1 MKRVGNIFGAV
12 VERDNLRDAF
22 LKASRGKRSRPDQRR
37 YAENLD
43 VELERL
49 REGLLNVDYPVGGYS
64 RFMIYDPKEREICVA
79 PFGERV
85 LHHALMNVCEPFFD
99 RWLVFDTYAC
109 RKGKGQLRAVRRAA
123 RFAARYAWFL
133 KCDFRKFFDSV
144 PHEGLKRLVER
155 KFKDPFVIA
164 WFERI
169 VAAYAKTPGRGLPI
183 GNLTSQ
189 HLANLYLDPLDR
201 VCSGA
206 YVRYMDDFVLWSD
219 SKEVLKTKRAE
230 IVAFARE
237 TLGLELKE
245 TPFINRTA
253 LGMDFLGL
261 RVFPNRVRL
270 AKSSRQRFVRK
281 ADAYARALAE
291 GTMDEATYQRRITAL
306 TAFVQQADSAAF
318 RRSFF
323 REDRFLRKRVWQR
336 PMNGRLQPG
345 AARRQLEQR
354 RQQLRV
360 LVSQQQLAGQ
370 QQRQLRFPRCLPL
383 SMECGLIRSRDVA
396 SFRKGTNDRSRP
408 DASSARRTLR
418 GGVFA

>member
-123 RFAARYAWFL
+123 RFAARHTWFL

-144 PHEGLKRLVER
+144 PHEGLKRMVAR
-155 KFKDPFVIA
+155 KFKDPFVVA

-169 VAAYAKTPGRGLPI
+169 VAAYEKTPGRGLPI

-219 SKEVLKTKRAE
+219 SKEELKAKRAE

-237 TLGLELKE
+237 ALGLELKG

-270 AKSSRQRFVRK
+270 AKGSRQRFVRK

-291 GTMDEATYQRRITAL
+291 GAMDEATYQRRITAL

-318 RRSFF
+318 RRRYF
-323 REDRFLRKRVWQR
+323 RAR
-336 PMNGRLQPG
+336 PLDGNSN
-345 AARRQLEQR
+345 
-354 RQQLRV
+354 RV
-360 LVSQQQLAGQ
+360 LRGGSYNNDASNCAFAYRNNNNPSNGNNNNGFRLACRPAWNVRFDPGTCPVSG
-370 QQRQLRFPRCLPL
+370 
-383 SMECGLIRSRDVA
+383 D
-396 SFRKGTNDRSRP
+396 GTNDKSRP

>member
-109 RKGKGQLRAVRRAA
+109 RKGKGQLLAVRRAA
-123 RFAARYAWFL
+123 RFAARHTWFL

-144 PHEGLKRLVER
+144 PHEGLKRMVAR
-155 KFKDPFVIA
+155 KFKDPFVVA

-169 VAAYAKTPGRGLPI
+169 VAAYEKTPGRGLPI

-201 VCSGA
+201 VCPGA

-219 SKEVLKTKRAE
+219 SKEEMKAKRAE

-237 TLGLELKE
+237 ALGLELKG

-270 AKSSRQRFVRK
+270 AKGSRQRFVRK

-291 GTMDEATYQRRITAL
+291 GAMDEATYQRRITAL

-318 RRSFF
+318 RRRYF
-323 REDRFLRKRVWQR
+323 RAR
-336 PMNGRLQPG
+336 PLDGNSN
-345 AARRQLEQR
+345 
-354 RQQLRV
+354 RV
-360 LVSQQQLAGQ
+360 LRGGSYNNDASNCAFAYRNNNNPSNGNNNNGFRLACRPAWNVRFDPGTCPVSG
-370 QQRQLRFPRCLPL
+370 
-383 SMECGLIRSRDVA
+383 D
-396 SFRKGTNDRSRP
+396 GTNDKSRP